1 MGVMEQHRQVFI
13 IAGMGRSG
21 TSLVANF
28 LQSLG
33 VHMGDRLPAAD
44 EHNRYGYFEDLD
56 FIYFHEQILARHGLD
71 YFANP
76 RQPLSLIQEEITAAR
91 DLIKAKSVRP
101 LWGWKDP
108 RTAFVLDFWHNE
120 LPHAHFILLFRDP
133 IEVFLS
139 QLKSH
144 EWTDDPLNIIDAWVA
159 YNDHVLKF
167 YARYPQQSILCNLH
181 GLLQNIGTFEA
192 LMSKK
197 CGLNARIAQELYY
210 SESLH
215 HLVMPQPILKFL
227 AKRFPDM
234 ITLYEKLQEAADIPY
249 VPAADSFDGDMAP
262 LLDYVCTVVHTVL
275 KNQAREHQQL
285 QKDYQELSELFKQK
299 QQQHEAVI
307 REHDTFMRDLTAS
320 ETYRLAQK
328 IQQSWL
334 LKLWKLALKKQ

>member
-1 MGVMEQHRQVFI
+1 MEHYPEVFI

-33 VHMGDRLPAAD
+33 INMGDRVPEAD
-44 EHNRYGYFEDLD
+44 EHNKYGYFEDLD
-56 FIYFHEQILARHGLD
+56 FICLHEQILERHGLD

-91 DLIKAKSVRP
+91 NLIKAKSIQP
-101 LWGWKDP
+101 KWGWKDP
-108 RTAFVLDFWHNE
+108 RTAFVLDFWRTE
-120 LPHAHFILLFRDP
+120 LPHAHFIFLYRDP
-133 IEVFLS
+133 FEVFLS

-144 EWTDDPLNIIDAWVA
+144 EWTDDPVTIFDAWVA

-167 YARYPQQSILCNLH
+167 YTRYPQQSILCNIH
-181 GLLQNIGTFEA
+181 GLLQSIGAFEA

-197 CGLNARIAQELYY
+197 FGLQASIAQELYY

-215 HLVMPQPILKFL
+215 HLVIPQPIAKFL

-234 ITLYEKLQEAADIPY
+234 ITLYEKLQEAADIPHTSA
-249 VPAADSFDGDMAP
+249 VAEADDDLIP

-275 KNQAREHQQL
+275 KNQARKHQQL
-285 QKDYQELSELFKQK
+285 QKDYQELSEVFKQNK
-299 QQQHEAVI
+299 QQ
-307 REHDTFMRDLTAS
+307 HDTFIQDLTTS
-320 ETYRLAQK
+320 ETYLLAQK
-328 IQQSWL
+328 IQQSWV
-334 LKLWKLALKKQ
+334 LKLWKSVRKQQ

>member
-1 MGVMEQHRQVFI
+1 MEQSPQVFI

-33 VHMGDRLPAAD
+33 VHMGDRLPEAD
-44 EHNRYGYFEDLD
+44 KHNRYGYFEDLD
-56 FIYFHEQILARHGLD
+56 FIHFHEQILARHGLD

-91 DLIKAKSVRP
+91 NLIKAKSIRP
-101 LWGWKDP
+101 SWGWKDP

-120 LPHAHFILLFRDP
+120 LPHAHFIFLFRDP
-133 IEVFLS
+133 VEVFLS

-144 EWTDDPLNIIDAWVA
+144 EWTDDPLNIFDAWVA
-159 YNDHVLKF
+159 YNAHVLDF
-167 YARYPQQSILCNLH
+167 YSRYPHQSILCNIH
-181 GLLQNIGTFEA
+181 GLLQDIRTFEA

-197 CGLNARIAQELYY
+197 FGLSASIAKELYY

-215 HLVMPQPILKFL
+215 HLVMPQSILKFL

-234 ITLYEKLQEAADIPY
+234 IILYEKLQGAADIPY
-249 VPAADSFDGDMAP
+249 ASSAAGAYDDMAP
-262 LLDYVCTVVHTVL
+262 LLDYVCSVVNTVL
-275 KNQAREHQQL
+275 KNQTSEHLQL
-285 QKDYQELSELFKQK
+285 QKDHQELRELFKQK
-299 QQQHEAVI
+299 EQQHDAVI
-307 REHDTFMRDLTAS
+307 REHDTFIRDLTAS

-334 LKLWKLALKKQ
+334 LKLWRLMRKKH